1 MSRGRRVEAAAEVL
15 AAEIGTITTS
25 EGPSP
30 EAEIEDAVGVGTDI
44 SAGGGAEVATEDGHE
59 AETAGGE
66 AEVVVGQ
73 EARGGRAPGQ
83 GTGRGTRGSLRRG
96 IRRRVAMAKK
106 LSSRRKLLRM
116 AAQRMGLA
124 MSRKDQNPRAGK
136 EKGQSHAIGK
146 GQGRDHARDP
156 RGQGQKIVEDAP
168 GLVTEESLDPG
179 PGIGKDLGL
188 VITRARRA
196 RGTGTRGR
204 RSRGITIR
212 KRRDM
217 RTRRKKRPRQLT
229 WRYPILREEGKS
241 AILSD
246 FSVAFYTSYRLT
258 SSGAC

>member
-1 MSRGRRVEAAAEVL
+1 MR
-15 AAEIGTITTS
+15 
-25 EGPSP
+25 
-30 EAEIEDAVGVGTDI
+30 
-44 SAGGGAEVATEDGHE
+44 
-59 AETAGGE
+59 
-66 AEVVVGQ
+66 
-73 EARGGRAPGQ
+73 
-83 GTGRGTRGSLRRG
+83 TGRGMRESPRRG

-136 EKGQSHAIGK
+136 EKGQSH
-146 GQGRDHARDP
+146 
-156 RGQGQKIVEDAP
+156 
-168 GLVTEESLDPG
+168 
-179 PGIGKDLGL
+179 

-246 FSVAFYTSYRLT
+246 FRVAFYTSYRLT